1 MKNVSPSNANRFLK
15 LNYSE
20 KDKIWLSDQNTLRKL
35 VGILGMLLPV
45 LLFIFLLI
53 DTSYSSP
60 LESISHYYFTRA
72 CSVFVIIV
80 SLLAIFLLV
89 YKGEEPIDFY
99 ISSVAGIF
107 ALCLL
112 LFPTNNIS
120 NICCDLS
127 KKYSVTILKI
137 SEFRKTFHYI
147 SAGIFLSCLAFMS
160 IFLFTKSDKPI
171 GKRTKKKKLRN
182 KLYRTFG
189 IIMLFAILVIFAGY
203 LKLIHDEFYTTH
215 HLTFWM
221 ETLAVESFGISWLIK
236 GEFYFKD

>member
-1 MKNVSPSNANRFLK
+1 MNNTSPVKVNKFLK
-15 LNYSE
+15 LDYSE
-20 KDKIWLSDQNTLRKL
+20 KNKIWLSDQNTLRKL

-45 LLFIFLLI
+45 LLFIFLFI
-53 DTSYSSP
+53 DTNYSSP

-120 NICCDLS
+120 NICGDLS

-137 SEFRKTFHYI
+137 SEFRGIFHYTA
-147 SAGIFLSCLAFMS
+147 AGIFLSCLAYMS
-160 IFLFTKSDKPI
+160 IFLFTKSDKPV
-171 GKRTKKKKLRN
+171 GKRTIKKKLRN
-182 KLYRTFG
+182 KIYRTCG
-189 IIMLFAILVIFAGY
+189 IIMVLAILVIFAGF
-203 LKLIHDEFYTTH
+203 LKLIHDEFYT
-215 HLTFWM
+215 
-221 ETLAVESFGISWLIK
+221 
-236 GEFYFKD
+236 